1 MFAVNA
7 LNALTRIYPSLALT
21 QRQPGEAQ
29 FLAGLEPGQQIRAKV
44 QASLANGEFMVAL
57 DMADG
62 QALHMRLPPGV
73 RSGDLLNLVFVSHHP
88 RPTFALTAD
97 APPAGI
103 SSFLSGTGR
112 FIDSLLQR
120 SSSPGSAGPLSSA
133 APFQFPLLATPPT
146 DGTALA
152 RSLASALGRS
162 GLFYESH
169 QAQWVMGTRSLAD
182 LLLEP
187 QAGLSALTG
196 KLSGADADSRGD
208 AVAGAYKNITN
219 AADASDPVHPAAMAL
234 VRQQLEVFETRQF
247 AWQGVAWPGQS
258 IAWDAAEEAPQGP
271 EDQEGSNQPT
281 SGAWKTRL
289 RLTMPNLGQITA
301 NLRLDALGIEVRLA
315 AVDAGTAAVLRTGA
329 TPLANGLESAG
340 IKLLGMRVDLDH
352 EA

>member
-1 MFAVNA
+1 MSA
-7 LNALTRIYPSLALT
+7 LNALSALTRIFPTPAST
-21 QRQPGEAQ
+21 QREPGETR
-29 FLAGLEPGQQIRAKV
+29 FLGRLESGQHMRATV
-44 QASLANGEFMVAL
+44 QTSLANGEFMVAL

-120 SSSPGSAGPLSSA
+120 SSSPGSSRPSSSA

-187 QAGLSALTG
+187 QAGLSAPPG

-208 AVAGAYKNITN
+208 AVAGAYKNITD

-258 IAWDAAEEAPQGP
+258 IAWDATEEASQGQ

-281 SGAWKTRL
+281 SGAWNTRL

-301 NLRLDALGIEVRLA
+301 NLRLDARGIEVRLA
-315 AVDAGTAAVLRTGA
+315 AADAGTAAVLQAGA
-329 TPLANGLESAG
+329 APLASGLESAG
-340 IKLLGMRVDLDH
+340 IKLLGMGVDLDH

>member
-1 MFAVNA
+1 MSA
-7 LNALTRIYPSLALT
+7 LNALSALTRISQSPAST
-21 QRQPGEAQ
+21 QREPGEAR
-29 FLAGLEPGQQIRAKV
+29 FLARLEPGQHMRATV
-44 QASLANGEFMVAL
+44 QTSLANGEFMVAL

-73 RSGDLLNLVFVSHHP
+73 RSGDLLNLVFVYHHP
-88 RPTFALTAD
+88 RPTFALMAD
-97 APPAGI
+97 SPPAGI

-120 SSSPGSAGPLSSA
+120 SSASGSTEPLSSV

-146 DGTALA
+146 DGTVLA

-187 QAGLSALTG
+187 QAGLSALMG
-196 KLSGADADSRGD
+196 KLSGADADSKSD
-208 AVAGAYKNITN
+208 AVVGAYKNMTD
-219 AADASDPVHPAAMAL
+219 AAEASDPVHPAAMAL

-281 SGAWKTRL
+281 SGAWNTRL

-301 NLRLDALGIEVRLA
+301 NLRLDARGIEVRLA
-315 AVDAGTAAVLRTGA
+315 AIDAGTAAVLRIGA

>member
-1 MFAVNA
+1 MSA
-7 LNALTRIYPSLALT
+7 LSALSALTRIFPTPAST
-21 QRQPGEAQ
+21 QREPGDTR
-29 FLAGLEPGQQIRAKV
+29 FLAGLEPGQQIKPKV

-73 RSGDLLNLVFVSHHP
+73 RSGDLLNLIFVSHHP
-88 RPTFALTAD
+88 RPTFALKAD

-120 SSSPGSAGPLSSA
+120 SSSPGSAGPLSGT
-133 APFQFPLLATPPT
+133 APFQFPLLATPPA

-187 QAGLSALTG
+187 QAGLSVLTG
-196 KLSGADADSRGD
+196 KLSGADTDSKSY
-208 AVAGAYKNITN
+208 AVAGAYKNITD

-247 AWQGVAWPGQS
+247 TWQGVAWPGQT
-258 IAWDAAEEAPQGP
+258 IAWDATEETSQGP
-271 EDQEGSNQPT
+271 GDQEGSNPPT
-281 SGAWKTRL
+281 LGTWNTRL

-301 NLRLDALGIEVRLA
+301 NLRLDAHGIDVRLA
-315 AVDAGTAAVLRTGA
+315 AVDAETADVLRAGGV
-329 TPLANGLESAG
+329 PLASGLESAG
-340 IKLLGMRVDLDH
+340 IKLLGMGVDLDH